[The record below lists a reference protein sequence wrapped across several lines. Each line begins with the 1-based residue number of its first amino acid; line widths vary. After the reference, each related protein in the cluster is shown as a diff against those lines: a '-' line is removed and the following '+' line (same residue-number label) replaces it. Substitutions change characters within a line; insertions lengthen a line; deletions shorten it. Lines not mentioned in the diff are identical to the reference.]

1 MKSSSLMMGMFSS
14 CAFLFFEDIEAVSLL
29 IRKLVDLLTLPVTF
43 PPLAFD
49 VGFQFVAVFV
59 MVDVA
64 RDDKRQFVATCSRRL
79 RFLLLHVQ
87 KVEQAGG
94 RCVVGCVVE
103 PTHHGGRLLRTDA
116 VDVCEEFRVV
126 GGRGQRCRCH
136 ALALQERGLNVTA
149 VDISPL
155 SCETMKERGVANVE
169 CVNIFNQRFQERFD
183 TLLLLMNGTGI
194 AGKLSRL
201 PQLLS
206 RLKQLMNPSAQI
218 LIDSSDLRYV
228 YEDENGVLDVDL
240 DGAYYGEVDYQM
252 TYRNIIGKSF
262 DWLYADSVVLAE
274 CCRQCGLKC
283 EILAQGNHY
292 DYLARI
298 VQM

>member
-1 MKSSSLMMGMFSS
+1 MDINTLPEQEDPMGAAIRDYFRQGKSAQLKVLSSLFDDEEMPV
-14 CAFLFFEDIEAVSLL
+14 AHLFRSYDEM
-29 IRKLVDLLTLPVTF
+29 
-43 PPLAFD
+43 PPLEQRALNEARGKVLD
-49 VGFQFVAVFV
+49 VG
-59 MVDVA
+59 
-64 RDDKRQFVATCSRRL
+64 
-79 RFLLLHVQ
+79 
-87 KVEQAGG
+87 AGAG
-94 RCVVGCVVE
+94 
-103 PTHHGGRLLRTDA
+103 
-116 VDVCEEFRVV
+116 
-126 GGRGQRCRCH
+126 CH
-136 ALALQERGLNVTA
+136 ALALQKRGFDVTA

-206 RLKQLMNPSAQI
+206 RLKQLMNPGAQI

>member
-1 MKSSSLMMGMFSS
+1 MDINTLPEQEDPMGAAIRDYFRQGKSAQLKVLSSLFDDDEMPV
-14 CAFLFFEDIEAVSLL
+14 AHLFRSYHEM
-29 IRKLVDLLTLPVTF
+29 
-43 PPLAFD
+43 PPLEQRALNEARGKVLD
-49 VGFQFVAVFV
+49 VG
-59 MVDVA
+59 
-64 RDDKRQFVATCSRRL
+64 
-79 RFLLLHVQ
+79 
-87 KVEQAGG
+87 AGAG
-94 RCVVGCVVE
+94 
-103 PTHHGGRLLRTDA
+103 
-116 VDVCEEFRVV
+116 
-126 GGRGQRCRCH
+126 CH
-136 ALALQERGLNVTA
+136 ALALQERGLDVTA

-206 RLKQLMNPSAQI
+206 RLKQLMNPGAQI

>member
-1 MKSSSLMMGMFSS
+1 MNINTLTEQEDPMGAAIRDYFRQGKSAQLKVLSSLFDDDEIPV
-14 CAFLFFEDIEAVSLL
+14 AHLFRSYHEM
-29 IRKLVDLLTLPVTF
+29 
-43 PPLAFD
+43 PPLEQRALNEARGKVLD
-49 VGFQFVAVFV
+49 VG
-59 MVDVA
+59 
-64 RDDKRQFVATCSRRL
+64 
-79 RFLLLHVQ
+79 
-87 KVEQAGG
+87 AGAG
-94 RCVVGCVVE
+94 
-103 PTHHGGRLLRTDA
+103 
-116 VDVCEEFRVV
+116 
-126 GGRGQRCRCH
+126 CH
-136 ALALQERGLNVTA
+136 ALALQERGFDVTA
-149 VDISPL
+149 VDISPM

-169 CVNIFNQRFQERFD
+169 CVNIFNRRFQERFD

-206 RLKQLMNPSAQI
+206 RLKQLMNPGAQI

>member
-1 MKSSSLMMGMFSS
+1 MNINTLPEQEDPMGAAIRDYFRQGKSAQLKVLSSLFDDDEMPV
-14 CAFLFFEDIEAVSLL
+14 AHLFRSYHEM
-29 IRKLVDLLTLPVTF
+29 
-43 PPLAFD
+43 PPLEQRALNEARGKVLD
-49 VGFQFVAVFV
+49 VG
-59 MVDVA
+59 
-64 RDDKRQFVATCSRRL
+64 
-79 RFLLLHVQ
+79 
-87 KVEQAGG
+87 AGAG
-94 RCVVGCVVE
+94 
-103 PTHHGGRLLRTDA
+103 
-116 VDVCEEFRVV
+116 
-126 GGRGQRCRCH
+126 CH
-136 ALALQERGLNVTA
+136 ALALQERGLDVTA

-206 RLKQLMNPSAQI
+206 RLKQLMNPGAQI

-228 YEDENGVLDVDL
+228 YEDEDGVLDVDF

-283 EILAQGNHY
+283 EILAQGQHY

>member
-1 MKSSSLMMGMFSS
+1 MNINTLTEWEDPMGAAIRDYFRQGKSAQLKVLSSLFDDDEMPV
-14 CAFLFFEDIEAVSLL
+14 AHLFRSYHEM
-29 IRKLVDLLTLPVTF
+29 
-43 PPLAFD
+43 PPLEQRALNEARGKVLD
-49 VGFQFVAVFV
+49 VG
-59 MVDVA
+59 
-64 RDDKRQFVATCSRRL
+64 
-79 RFLLLHVQ
+79 
-87 KVEQAGG
+87 AGAG
-94 RCVVGCVVE
+94 
-103 PTHHGGRLLRTDA
+103 
-116 VDVCEEFRVV
+116 
-126 GGRGQRCRCH
+126 CH
-136 ALALQERGLNVTA
+136 ALALQERGFDVTA

-206 RLKQLMNPSAQI
+206 RLKQLMNPGAQI

>member
-1 MKSSSLMMGMFSS
+1 MDINTLTEREDPMGAAIRDYFRQGKSAQLKVLSSLFDDDEMPV
-14 CAFLFFEDIEAVSLL
+14 AHLFRSYHEM
-29 IRKLVDLLTLPVTF
+29 
-43 PPLAFD
+43 PPLEQRALNEARGKVLD
-49 VGFQFVAVFV
+49 VG
-59 MVDVA
+59 
-64 RDDKRQFVATCSRRL
+64 
-79 RFLLLHVQ
+79 
-87 KVEQAGG
+87 AGAG
-94 RCVVGCVVE
+94 
-103 PTHHGGRLLRTDA
+103 
-116 VDVCEEFRVV
+116 
-126 GGRGQRCRCH
+126 CH
-136 ALALQERGLNVTA
+136 ALALQERGLDVTA

-206 RLKQLMNPSAQI
+206 RLKQLMNPGAQI

>member
-1 MKSSSLMMGMFSS
+1 MNINTLTEREDPMGAAIRDYFRQGKSAQLKVLSSLFDDDEMPV
-14 CAFLFFEDIEAVSLL
+14 AHLFRSYHEM
-29 IRKLVDLLTLPVTF
+29 
-43 PPLAFD
+43 PPLEQRALNEARGKVLD
-49 VGFQFVAVFV
+49 VG
-59 MVDVA
+59 
-64 RDDKRQFVATCSRRL
+64 
-79 RFLLLHVQ
+79 
-87 KVEQAGG
+87 AGAG
-94 RCVVGCVVE
+94 
-103 PTHHGGRLLRTDA
+103 
-116 VDVCEEFRVV
+116 
-126 GGRGQRCRCH
+126 CH
-136 ALALQERGLNVTA
+136 ALALQERGLDVTA

-169 CVNIFNQRFQERFD
+169 CVNIFNQRFQECFD

-206 RLKQLMNPSAQI
+206 RLKQLMNPGAQI

>member
-1 MKSSSLMMGMFSS
+1 MNINTLTEREDPMGAAIRDYFRQGKSAQLKVLSSLFDDDEMPV
-14 CAFLFFEDIEAVSLL
+14 AHLFRSYHEM
-29 IRKLVDLLTLPVTF
+29 
-43 PPLAFD
+43 PPLEQRALNEARGKVLD
-49 VGFQFVAVFV
+49 VG
-59 MVDVA
+59 
-64 RDDKRQFVATCSRRL
+64 
-79 RFLLLHVQ
+79 
-87 KVEQAGG
+87 AGAG
-94 RCVVGCVVE
+94 
-103 PTHHGGRLLRTDA
+103 
-116 VDVCEEFRVV
+116 
-126 GGRGQRCRCH
+126 CH
-136 ALALQERGLNVTA
+136 ALVLQERGFDVTA

-206 RLKQLMNPSAQI
+206 RLKQLMNPGAQI

-228 YEDENGVLDVDL
+228 YEDEDGVLDVDF

>member
-1 MKSSSLMMGMFSS
+1 MGAAIRDYFRQGKSAQLKVLSSLFDDDEMPV
-14 CAFLFFEDIEAVSLL
+14 AHLFRSYDEM
-29 IRKLVDLLTLPVTF
+29 
-43 PPLAFD
+43 PPLEQRALNEARGKVLD
-49 VGFQFVAVFV
+49 VG
-59 MVDVA
+59 
-64 RDDKRQFVATCSRRL
+64 
-79 RFLLLHVQ
+79 
-87 KVEQAGG
+87 AGAG
-94 RCVVGCVVE
+94 
-103 PTHHGGRLLRTDA
+103 
-116 VDVCEEFRVV
+116 
-126 GGRGQRCRCH
+126 CH
-136 ALALQERGLNVTA
+136 ALALRERGLDVTA

-155 SCETMKERGVANVE
+155 SCETMKERGIANVE

-206 RLKQLMNPSAQI
+206 RLKQLMNPGAQI

>member
-1 MKSSSLMMGMFSS
+1 MGAAIRDYFRQGKSAQLKVLSSLFDDDEMPV
-14 CAFLFFEDIEAVSLL
+14 AHLFRSYHEM
-29 IRKLVDLLTLPVTF
+29 
-43 PPLAFD
+43 PPLEQRALNEARGKVLD
-49 VGFQFVAVFV
+49 VG
-59 MVDVA
+59 
-64 RDDKRQFVATCSRRL
+64 
-79 RFLLLHVQ
+79 
-87 KVEQAGG
+87 AGAG
-94 RCVVGCVVE
+94 
-103 PTHHGGRLLRTDA
+103 
-116 VDVCEEFRVV
+116 
-126 GGRGQRCRCH
+126 CH
-136 ALALQERGLNVTA
+136 ALALQERGFDVTA

-262 DWLYADSVVLAE
+262 YWLYADSVVLAE

>member
-1 MKSSSLMMGMFSS
+1 MNINTLTEREDPMGAAIRDYFRQGKSAQLKVLSSLFDDDEMPV
-14 CAFLFFEDIEAVSLL
+14 AHLFRSYHEM
-29 IRKLVDLLTLPVTF
+29 
-43 PPLAFD
+43 PPLEQRALNEARGKVLD
-49 VGFQFVAVFV
+49 VG
-59 MVDVA
+59 
-64 RDDKRQFVATCSRRL
+64 
-79 RFLLLHVQ
+79 
-87 KVEQAGG
+87 AGAG
-94 RCVVGCVVE
+94 
-103 PTHHGGRLLRTDA
+103 
-116 VDVCEEFRVV
+116 
-126 GGRGQRCRCH
+126 CH
-136 ALALQERGLNVTA
+136 ALALQERGFDVTA

-206 RLKQLMNPSAQI
+206 RLKQLMNPGAQI

-262 DWLYADSVVLAE
+262 DWLYADPVVLAE

>member
-1 MKSSSLMMGMFSS
+1 MDINTLTEREDPMGAAIRDYFRQGKSAQLKVLSSLFDDDEMPV
-14 CAFLFFEDIEAVSLL
+14 AHLFRSYHEM
-29 IRKLVDLLTLPVTF
+29 
-43 PPLAFD
+43 PPLEQRALDEARGKVLD
-49 VGFQFVAVFV
+49 VG
-59 MVDVA
+59 
-64 RDDKRQFVATCSRRL
+64 
-79 RFLLLHVQ
+79 
-87 KVEQAGG
+87 AGAG
-94 RCVVGCVVE
+94 
-103 PTHHGGRLLRTDA
+103 
-116 VDVCEEFRVV
+116 
-126 GGRGQRCRCH
+126 CH

-206 RLKQLMNPSAQI
+206 RLKQLMNPGAQI

-252 TYRNIIGKSF
+252 TYRNIKGKSF

>member
-1 MKSSSLMMGMFSS
+1 MGAAIRDYFRQGKSAQLKVLSSLFDDDEMPV
-14 CAFLFFEDIEAVSLL
+14 AHLFRSYHEM
-29 IRKLVDLLTLPVTF
+29 
-43 PPLAFD
+43 PPLEQRALNEARGKVLD
-49 VGFQFVAVFV
+49 VG
-59 MVDVA
+59 
-64 RDDKRQFVATCSRRL
+64 
-79 RFLLLHVQ
+79 
-87 KVEQAGG
+87 AGAG
-94 RCVVGCVVE
+94 
-103 PTHHGGRLLRTDA
+103 
-116 VDVCEEFRVV
+116 
-126 GGRGQRCRCH
+126 CH
-136 ALALQERGLNVTA
+136 ALALQERGLDVTA

-206 RLKQLMNPSAQI
+206 RLKQLMNAGAQI

>member
-1 MKSSSLMMGMFSS
+1 MNINTLPEQEDPMGAAIRDYFRQGKSAQLKVLSSLFDDDEMPVPH
-14 CAFLFFEDIEAVSLL
+14 LFRSYDEM
-29 IRKLVDLLTLPVTF
+29 
-43 PPLAFD
+43 PPLEQRALNEARGKVLD
-49 VGFQFVAVFV
+49 VG
-59 MVDVA
+59 
-64 RDDKRQFVATCSRRL
+64 
-79 RFLLLHVQ
+79 
-87 KVEQAGG
+87 AGAG
-94 RCVVGCVVE
+94 
-103 PTHHGGRLLRTDA
+103 
-116 VDVCEEFRVV
+116 
-126 GGRGQRCRCH
+126 CH
-136 ALALQERGLNVTA
+136 ALALQERGLDVTA

-155 SCETMKERGVANVE
+155 SCETMKERGVANVA

-206 RLKQLMNPSAQI
+206 RLKQLMNPGAQI
-218 LIDSSDLRYV
+218 FIDSSDLRYV
-228 YEDENGVLDVDL
+228 YEDEDGVLDVDL

-252 TYRNIIGKSF
+252 TYRNIKGKSF

-274 CCRQCGLKC
+274 SCRQCGLKC

-292 DYLARI
+292 DYLAKI

>member
-1 MKSSSLMMGMFSS
+1 MNINTLTEREDPMGAAIRDYFRQGKSAQLKVLSSLFDDDEMPV
-14 CAFLFFEDIEAVSLL
+14 AHLFRSYHEM
-29 IRKLVDLLTLPVTF
+29 
-43 PPLAFD
+43 PPLEQRALNEARGKVLD
-49 VGFQFVAVFV
+49 VG
-59 MVDVA
+59 
-64 RDDKRQFVATCSRRL
+64 
-79 RFLLLHVQ
+79 
-87 KVEQAGG
+87 AGAG
-94 RCVVGCVVE
+94 
-103 PTHHGGRLLRTDA
+103 
-116 VDVCEEFRVV
+116 
-126 GGRGQRCRCH
+126 CH
-136 ALALQERGLNVTA
+136 ALALQERGLDVTA

-169 CVNIFNQRFQERFD
+169 CVNIFNQRFQARFD

-206 RLKQLMNPSAQI
+206 RLKQLMNPGAQI

-228 YEDENGVLDVDL
+228 YEDEDGVLDVDL

-274 CCRQCGLKC
+274 SCRQCGLKC

>member
-1 MKSSSLMMGMFSS
+1 MNINTLTEREDPMGAAIRDYFRQGKSAQLKVLSSLFDDDEMPV
-14 CAFLFFEDIEAVSLL
+14 AHLFRSYHEM
-29 IRKLVDLLTLPVTF
+29 
-43 PPLAFD
+43 PPLEQRALNEARGKVLD
-49 VGFQFVAVFV
+49 VG
-59 MVDVA
+59 
-64 RDDKRQFVATCSRRL
+64 
-79 RFLLLHVQ
+79 
-87 KVEQAGG
+87 AGAG
-94 RCVVGCVVE
+94 
-103 PTHHGGRLLRTDA
+103 
-116 VDVCEEFRVV
+116 
-126 GGRGQRCRCH
+126 CH
-136 ALALQERGLNVTA
+136 ALAFQERGLDVTA

-206 RLKQLMNPSAQI
+206 RLKQLMNPGAQI

>member
-1 MKSSSLMMGMFSS
+1 MDINTLTEREDPMGAAIRDYFRQGKSAQLKVLSSLFDDDEMPVPH
-14 CAFLFFEDIEAVSLL
+14 LFRSYDEM
-29 IRKLVDLLTLPVTF
+29 
-43 PPLAFD
+43 PPLEQRALNEARGKVLD
-49 VGFQFVAVFV
+49 VG
-59 MVDVA
+59 
-64 RDDKRQFVATCSRRL
+64 
-79 RFLLLHVQ
+79 
-87 KVEQAGG
+87 AGAG
-94 RCVVGCVVE
+94 
-103 PTHHGGRLLRTDA
+103 
-116 VDVCEEFRVV
+116 
-126 GGRGQRCRCH
+126 CH
-136 ALALQERGLNVTA
+136 ALALQERGLDVTA

-206 RLKQLMNPSAQI
+206 RLKQLMNPGAQI

-228 YEDENGVLDVDL
+228 YEDEDGVLDVDL

-274 CCRQCGLKC
+274 SCRQCGLKC

>member
-1 MKSSSLMMGMFSS
+1 MNINTLTEREDPMGVAIRDYFRQGKSAKLKVLSSLFDDDEMPV
-14 CAFLFFEDIEAVSLL
+14 AHLFRSYHEM
-29 IRKLVDLLTLPVTF
+29 
-43 PPLAFD
+43 PPLEQRALNEARGKVLD
-49 VGFQFVAVFV
+49 VG
-59 MVDVA
+59 
-64 RDDKRQFVATCSRRL
+64 
-79 RFLLLHVQ
+79 
-87 KVEQAGG
+87 AGAG
-94 RCVVGCVVE
+94 
-103 PTHHGGRLLRTDA
+103 
-116 VDVCEEFRVV
+116 
-126 GGRGQRCRCH
+126 CH
-136 ALALQERGLNVTA
+136 ALALQERGLDVTA

-206 RLKQLMNPSAQI
+206 RLKQLMNPGAQI

-240 DGAYYGEVDYQM
+240 NGAYYGEVDYQM

-274 CCRQCGLKC
+274 CCRQCGLNC
-283 EILAQGNHY
+283 EILVQGQHY

>member
-1 MKSSSLMMGMFSS
+1 MNINTLTERKDPMGAAIRDYFRQGKSAQLKVLSSLFDDDEMPV
-14 CAFLFFEDIEAVSLL
+14 AHLFRSYHEM
-29 IRKLVDLLTLPVTF
+29 
-43 PPLAFD
+43 PPLEQRALNEARGKVLD
-49 VGFQFVAVFV
+49 VG
-59 MVDVA
+59 
-64 RDDKRQFVATCSRRL
+64 
-79 RFLLLHVQ
+79 
-87 KVEQAGG
+87 AGAG
-94 RCVVGCVVE
+94 
-103 PTHHGGRLLRTDA
+103 
-116 VDVCEEFRVV
+116 
-126 GGRGQRCRCH
+126 CH
-136 ALALQERGLNVTA
+136 ALALQERGFDVTA

-206 RLKQLMNPSAQI
+206 RLKQLMNPGAQI

-228 YEDENGVLDVDL
+228 YEDEDGVLDVDF

>member
-1 MKSSSLMMGMFSS
+1 MNINTLPEQEDPMGAAIRDYFRQGKSAQLKVLSSLFDDDEMPVPH
-14 CAFLFFEDIEAVSLL
+14 LFRSYDEM
-29 IRKLVDLLTLPVTF
+29 
-43 PPLAFD
+43 PPLEQRALNEARGKVLD
-49 VGFQFVAVFV
+49 VG
-59 MVDVA
+59 
-64 RDDKRQFVATCSRRL
+64 
-79 RFLLLHVQ
+79 
-87 KVEQAGG
+87 AGAG
-94 RCVVGCVVE
+94 
-103 PTHHGGRLLRTDA
+103 
-116 VDVCEEFRVV
+116 
-126 GGRGQRCRCH
+126 CH
-136 ALALQERGLNVTA
+136 ALALQERGLDVTA

-155 SCETMKERGVANVE
+155 SCEIMKERGVANVE
-169 CVNIFNQRFQERFD
+169 CVNIFNQRFQARFD

-206 RLKQLMNPSAQI
+206 RLKQLMNPGAQI

-228 YEDENGVLDVDL
+228 YEDEDGVLDVDL

-252 TYRNIIGKSF
+252 TYRNIKGKSF

-283 EILAQGNHY
+283 EILAQGKHY

-298 VQM
+298 VKM

>member
-1 MKSSSLMMGMFSS
+1 MNINTLPEQEDPMGAAIRDYFRQGKSAQLKVLSSLFDDDEMPVPH
-14 CAFLFFEDIEAVSLL
+14 LFRSYDEM
-29 IRKLVDLLTLPVTF
+29 
-43 PPLAFD
+43 PPLEQRALNEARGKVLD
-49 VGFQFVAVFV
+49 VG
-59 MVDVA
+59 
-64 RDDKRQFVATCSRRL
+64 
-79 RFLLLHVQ
+79 
-87 KVEQAGG
+87 AGAG
-94 RCVVGCVVE
+94 
-103 PTHHGGRLLRTDA
+103 
-116 VDVCEEFRVV
+116 
-126 GGRGQRCRCH
+126 CH
-136 ALALQERGLNVTA
+136 ALALQERGLDVTA

-206 RLKQLMNPSAQI
+206 RLKQLMNPGAQI

>member
-1 MKSSSLMMGMFSS
+1 MNINTLTEREDPMGAAIRDYFRQGKSAQLKVLSSLFDDDEIPV
-14 CAFLFFEDIEAVSLL
+14 AHLFRSYHEM
-29 IRKLVDLLTLPVTF
+29 
-43 PPLAFD
+43 PPLEQRALNEARGKVLD
-49 VGFQFVAVFV
+49 VG
-59 MVDVA
+59 
-64 RDDKRQFVATCSRRL
+64 
-79 RFLLLHVQ
+79 
-87 KVEQAGG
+87 AGAG
-94 RCVVGCVVE
+94 
-103 PTHHGGRLLRTDA
+103 
-116 VDVCEEFRVV
+116 
-126 GGRGQRCRCH
+126 CH
-136 ALALQERGLNVTA
+136 ALALQERGFDVTA

-206 RLKQLMNPSAQI
+206 RLKQLMNPGAQI

-228 YEDENGVLDVDL
+228 YEDEDGVLDVDF

-283 EILAQGNHY
+283 EILAQGQHY

>member
-1 MKSSSLMMGMFSS
+1 MDINTLTEREDPMGAAIRDYFRQGKSAQLKVLSSLFDDDEMPV
-14 CAFLFFEDIEAVSLL
+14 AHLFRSYHEM
-29 IRKLVDLLTLPVTF
+29 
-43 PPLAFD
+43 PPLEQRALNEARGKVLD
-49 VGFQFVAVFV
+49 VG
-59 MVDVA
+59 
-64 RDDKRQFVATCSRRL
+64 
-79 RFLLLHVQ
+79 
-87 KVEQAGG
+87 AGAG
-94 RCVVGCVVE
+94 
-103 PTHHGGRLLRTDA
+103 
-116 VDVCEEFRVV
+116 
-126 GGRGQRCRCH
+126 CH
-136 ALALQERGLNVTA
+136 ALALQERGLDVTA

-155 SCETMKERGVANVE
+155 SCETMKEPGVANVA

-206 RLKQLMNPSAQI
+206 RLKQLMNPGAQI

>member
-1 MKSSSLMMGMFSS
+1 MNINTLPEQEDPMGAAIRDYFRQGKSAQLKVLSSLFDDDEMPV
-14 CAFLFFEDIEAVSLL
+14 AHLFRSYDEM
-29 IRKLVDLLTLPVTF
+29 
-43 PPLAFD
+43 PPLEQRALNEARGKVLD
-49 VGFQFVAVFV
+49 VG
-59 MVDVA
+59 
-64 RDDKRQFVATCSRRL
+64 
-79 RFLLLHVQ
+79 
-87 KVEQAGG
+87 AGAG
-94 RCVVGCVVE
+94 
-103 PTHHGGRLLRTDA
+103 
-116 VDVCEEFRVV
+116 
-126 GGRGQRCRCH
+126 CH
-136 ALALQERGLNVTA
+136 ALALQERGLDVTA

-155 SCETMKERGVANVE
+155 SCETMKERGIANVE

-206 RLKQLMNPSAQI
+206 RLKQLMNPGAQI

>member
-1 MKSSSLMMGMFSS
+1 MNINTLTEREDPMGAAIRDYFRQGKSAQLKVLSSLFDDDEMPV
-14 CAFLFFEDIEAVSLL
+14 AHLFRSYHEM
-29 IRKLVDLLTLPVTF
+29 
-43 PPLAFD
+43 PPLEQRALDEARGKVLD
-49 VGFQFVAVFV
+49 VG
-59 MVDVA
+59 
-64 RDDKRQFVATCSRRL
+64 
-79 RFLLLHVQ
+79 
-87 KVEQAGG
+87 AGAG
-94 RCVVGCVVE
+94 
-103 PTHHGGRLLRTDA
+103 
-116 VDVCEEFRVV
+116 
-126 GGRGQRCRCH
+126 CH
-136 ALALQERGLNVTA
+136 ALVLQERGLDVMA

-206 RLKQLMNPSAQI
+206 RLKQLMNPGAQI

>member
-1 MKSSSLMMGMFSS
+1 MNINTLTEREDPMGAAIRDYFRQGKSAQLKVLSSLFDDDEMPV
-14 CAFLFFEDIEAVSLL
+14 AHLFRSYHEM
-29 IRKLVDLLTLPVTF
+29 
-43 PPLAFD
+43 PPLEQRALNEARGKVLD
-49 VGFQFVAVFV
+49 VG
-59 MVDVA
+59 
-64 RDDKRQFVATCSRRL
+64 
-79 RFLLLHVQ
+79 
-87 KVEQAGG
+87 AGAG
-94 RCVVGCVVE
+94 
-103 PTHHGGRLLRTDA
+103 
-116 VDVCEEFRVV
+116 
-126 GGRGQRCRCH
+126 CH
-136 ALALQERGLNVTA
+136 ALALQERGFDVTA

-155 SCETMKERGVANVE
+155 SCETMKERCIANVE

-206 RLKQLMNPSAQI
+206 RLKQLMNPGAQI

-252 TYRNIIGKSF
+252 TYRNIKGKRF

-283 EILAQGNHY
+283 EILAQGKHY

>member
-1 MKSSSLMMGMFSS
+1 MGAAIRDYFRQGKSAQLKVLSSLFDDDEMPV
-14 CAFLFFEDIEAVSLL
+14 AHLFRSYHEM
-29 IRKLVDLLTLPVTF
+29 
-43 PPLAFD
+43 PPLEQRALNEARGKVLD
-49 VGFQFVAVFV
+49 VG
-59 MVDVA
+59 
-64 RDDKRQFVATCSRRL
+64 
-79 RFLLLHVQ
+79 
-87 KVEQAGG
+87 AGAG
-94 RCVVGCVVE
+94 
-103 PTHHGGRLLRTDA
+103 
-116 VDVCEEFRVV
+116 
-126 GGRGQRCRCH
+126 CH
-136 ALALQERGLNVTA
+136 ALALQERGLDVTA

-206 RLKQLMNPSAQI
+206 RLKQLMNPGAQI

-228 YEDENGVLDVDL
+228 YEDGVLDVDL
-240 DGAYYGEVDYQM
+240 NGAYYGEVDYQM

-274 CCRQCGLKC
+274 SCRQCGLKC
-283 EILAQGNHY
+283 EILAQGQHY

>member
-1 MKSSSLMMGMFSS
+1 MNINTLTEREDPMGAAIRDYFRQGKSAQLKVLSSLFDDDEMPV
-14 CAFLFFEDIEAVSLL
+14 AHLFRSYHEM
-29 IRKLVDLLTLPVTF
+29 
-43 PPLAFD
+43 PPLEQRALNEARGKVLD
-49 VGFQFVAVFV
+49 VG
-59 MVDVA
+59 
-64 RDDKRQFVATCSRRL
+64 
-79 RFLLLHVQ
+79 
-87 KVEQAGG
+87 AGAG
-94 RCVVGCVVE
+94 
-103 PTHHGGRLLRTDA
+103 
-116 VDVCEEFRVV
+116 
-126 GGRGQRCRCH
+126 CH
-136 ALALQERGLNVTA
+136 ALALQERGLDVTA

-206 RLKQLMNPSAQI
+206 RLKQLMNPGAQI

-283 EILAQGNHY
+283 EILAQGQHY

>member
-1 MKSSSLMMGMFSS
+1 MGAAIRDYFRQGKSAQLKVLSSLFDDDEMPV
-14 CAFLFFEDIEAVSLL
+14 AHLFRSYHEM
-29 IRKLVDLLTLPVTF
+29 
-43 PPLAFD
+43 PPLEQRALNEARGKVLD
-49 VGFQFVAVFV
+49 VG
-59 MVDVA
+59 
-64 RDDKRQFVATCSRRL
+64 
-79 RFLLLHVQ
+79 
-87 KVEQAGG
+87 AGAG
-94 RCVVGCVVE
+94 
-103 PTHHGGRLLRTDA
+103 
-116 VDVCEEFRVV
+116 
-126 GGRGQRCRCH
+126 CH
-136 ALALQERGLNVTA
+136 ALALQERGFDVTA

-206 RLKQLMNPSAQI
+206 CLKQLMNPGAQI

-274 CCRQCGLKC
+274 CCRQSGLKC
-283 EILAQGNHY
+283 EIQAQGNHY

>member
-1 MKSSSLMMGMFSS
+1 MNINTLTEREDPMGAAIRDYFRQGKSAQLKVLSSLFDDDEMPV
-14 CAFLFFEDIEAVSLL
+14 AHLFRSYHEM
-29 IRKLVDLLTLPVTF
+29 
-43 PPLAFD
+43 PPLEQRALNEARGKVLD
-49 VGFQFVAVFV
+49 VG
-59 MVDVA
+59 
-64 RDDKRQFVATCSRRL
+64 
-79 RFLLLHVQ
+79 
-87 KVEQAGG
+87 AGAG
-94 RCVVGCVVE
+94 
-103 PTHHGGRLLRTDA
+103 
-116 VDVCEEFRVV
+116 
-126 GGRGQRCRCH
+126 CH
-136 ALALQERGLNVTA
+136 ALALQERGLDVTA

-155 SCETMKERGVANVE
+155 SCQTMKERGVANVE

-206 RLKQLMNPSAQI
+206 RLKQLMNPGAQI

-228 YEDENGVLDVDL
+228 YEDEDGVLDVDFN
-240 DGAYYGEVDYQM
+240 GAYYGEVDYQM
-252 TYRNIIGKSF
+252 TYRNIKGKRF

-283 EILAQGNHY
+283 EILVQGQHY

>member
-1 MKSSSLMMGMFSS
+1 MNINTLTEREDPMGAAIRDYFRQGKSAQLKVLSSLFDDDEMPV
-14 CAFLFFEDIEAVSLL
+14 AHLFRSYHEM
-29 IRKLVDLLTLPVTF
+29 
-43 PPLAFD
+43 PPLEQRALNEARGKVLD
-49 VGFQFVAVFV
+49 VG
-59 MVDVA
+59 
-64 RDDKRQFVATCSRRL
+64 
-79 RFLLLHVQ
+79 
-87 KVEQAGG
+87 AGAG
-94 RCVVGCVVE
+94 
-103 PTHHGGRLLRTDA
+103 
-116 VDVCEEFRVV
+116 
-126 GGRGQRCRCH
+126 CH
-136 ALALQERGLNVTA
+136 ALVLQERGFDVTA

-206 RLKQLMNPSAQI
+206 RLKQLMNPGAQI

-274 CCRQCGLKC
+274 CCRQCGLNC
-283 EILAQGNHY
+283 EILVQGQHY

>member
-1 MKSSSLMMGMFSS
+1 MDINTLTEREDPMGAAIRDYFRQGKSAQLKVLSSLFDDDEMPV
-14 CAFLFFEDIEAVSLL
+14 AHLFRSYHEM
-29 IRKLVDLLTLPVTF
+29 
-43 PPLAFD
+43 PPLEQRALNEVRGKVLD
-49 VGFQFVAVFV
+49 VG
-59 MVDVA
+59 
-64 RDDKRQFVATCSRRL
+64 
-79 RFLLLHVQ
+79 
-87 KVEQAGG
+87 AGAG
-94 RCVVGCVVE
+94 
-103 PTHHGGRLLRTDA
+103 
-116 VDVCEEFRVV
+116 
-126 GGRGQRCRCH
+126 CH
-136 ALALQERGLNVTA
+136 ALALQERGLDVTA

-206 RLKQLMNPSAQI
+206 RLKQLMNPGAQI